1 MAALVENIVALEKEA
16 DAIVAQARTEAKE
29 IEKSAIG
36 EAESYRRRL
45 AEDTEKKVTAFK
57 KEMEEKHQR
66 SVAET
71 QKELGQTLDA
81 IDQIEGDTLK
91 KQIDKILTRFG
102 EL

>member
-45 AEDTEKKVTAFK
+45 AEDTDKKVIAFQ
-57 KEMEEKHQR
+57 KETEEKHQR

-81 IDQIEGDTLK
+81 IDQIAGDTLK